1 MGTFNK
7 AEFTTVR
14 TRRVLNKRLEKLK
27 PEIEQKTGQTNLS
40 LGQVIDQLIDYY
52 YKELQKIDYP
62 DFKPGVNVSYKQEKQ
77 EQTKGKLTL
86 GRIAKDYVPK
96 TQARKANQ
104 SGLLTKSKAN
114 QAGLIVKF

>member
-14 TRRVLNKRLEKLK
+14 TRRILNKRLEDLK
-27 PEIEQKTGQTNLS
+27 PIVAKETGRTNLS
-40 LGQVIDQLIDYY
+40 LGEVIDHLINYY
-52 YKELQKIDYP
+52 QEPQKIDYP
-62 DFKPGVNVSYKQEKQ
+62 DFKPGVNVRLKQEKQ
-77 EQTKGKLTL
+77 EQPKGKLTL
-86 GRIAKDYVPK
+86 GRIAKGYVPK